1 MWYEL
6 EIDGDGEKDTV
17 HKDTVY
23 KDRVHKNTVRLVLTD
38 DAENLVGKRTF
49 RLSEHDE
56 ALLSGLFEPGCFAAR
71 SRVSGP
77 DNADGPESETS
88 STTRLGLFI
97 GRDLLGEE
105 IADKLLSATEDMELI
120 VRIADP
126 EGDPLARAVAFGPL
140 ELARLESDGPSLMD
154 RPFRSRI
161 ETGERGPVTAGP
173 VETPS
178 LSFSDGPFKILLVCP
193 DAEGCDPVGLRTWR
207 RRLLSFFQ
215 SEMSA
220 RKNVRI
226 DTLCCG
232 VDRRSLCDQV
242 RFAGGYHAVHWCGR
256 AVSDG
261 LVVRGEH
268 GGVGH
273 LSAKEFAGIFEREGG
288 FFPELAFLTP
298 CNSEK
303 IERLQDRESVEKAWA
318 TAREPLK
325 VLPDPHELLEGD
337 RCGFSKFALELCAA
351 RFPRAAVLKHEV
363 SLDFALELTFRF
375 YSHLFAE
382 DGNRSVQNALIA
394 ARRDLMALPEY
405 SGRNRNLDLAA
416 PVLVGRDA
424 RISAPNR
431 TQAGRSETVV
441 SRVHRLAF
449 GSPYLDPVDNFVG
462 RGDEL
467 VLLKEK
473 WLLSEGPG
481 RAPAADGV
489 VAVALLQG
497 LAGMGKTAL
506 AAEAVDLWKERF
518 DHVICFQSRDT
529 ETTVEEFYGRI
540 HRTLGRASEM
550 YKKVCR
556 EFPEKRIYFPCRES
570 LSGDVRLELMRGN
583 LANLLREGIFL
594 IVLDNFE
601 KQLEERPEK
610 NLYRCKDRQWD
621 CLLEMFARKLGGSRS
636 RVLITSRRRPA
647 ALKGAEN
654 VLWIPLGPLSL
665 RDAIRFAKSGGID
678 RGSDTGGASPAERM
692 GELLEI
698 CRGHPMMLETL
709 GALAARGEYL
719 PEVVEAFKTNSFRTL
734 PDIFAQ
740 RLSDRERGR
749 ELEFLERASA
759 RAADLAIERLSPE
772 ARNLLWIAVQG
783 IQPVERDA
791 LDWVRSGKTPED
803 DKLARIRQLYQL
815 AEKLPDDLRRK
826 MPKIPPK
833 IAEMMKDEKE
843 ATHAPPMAPFVSELC
858 DARLLFR
865 REHPVRCD
873 PGPVAAGKTGG
884 DQDASGKDAFCKDP
898 VSFSFHDVTRE
909 RAEKWFSSHEEEKGG
924 RGKRDIHLAYMNHY
938 EMEFMKLRSSE
949 CENSVESAAE
959 AAARALSCMVGKRI
973 YSELG
978 PLAYRMAKG
987 LQNPAML
994 KRLLE
999 ELQIAADKI
1008 PDGKERWRAR
1018 GRMAEALK
1026 AAEHSEQAIALF
1038 EQAAAEARAAGHWD
1052 DVGRL
1057 LGDLANGHRQ
1067 AEDLDSA
1074 RRTHLAG
1081 AEAYR
1086 AAGSPEIQ
1094 VVANELEALR
1104 IEVYQGRAERVL
1116 PEIDD
1121 RLEKL
1126 KNWWDL
1132 YQAGA
1137 KSADAPD
1144 PALLAR
1150 ALVSGLDIAEDACRG
1165 LKRWQA
1171 CLDLLDEIEAVEAQA
1186 GGGRLERHATRF
1198 NRYGPLVKLGRLDE
1212 AQETVE
1218 QCLGVY
1224 REGNDLSGA
1233 GQALSALAEISAEKG
1248 ELPRAIEAESEAL
1261 AIWNKFSDIEER
1273 SVSHGNLSR
1282 YYFRQGRPDLS
1293 ARHLAATLI
1302 YRSMGEQESLF
1313 AVSLGLAKQN
1323 ILESE
1328 KAGGAYELPPVSD
1341 LVRRPEFEALSSFL
1355 KANHI
1360 DLAELQGI
1368 IDSHIRKSLEES
1380 RPTPQIDLQGI
1391 PPELGNLFTEL
1402 AETCAAGK
1410 DISDVKARLK
1420 KKFIEMAPGME
1431 KEIDTVI
1438 HNVIEKLTR

>member
-6 EIDGDGEKDTV
+6 EIDGDGEKD
-17 HKDTVY
+17 
-23 KDRVHKNTVRLVLTD
+23 TVRLVLTD

-56 ALLSGLFEPGCFAAR
+56 ALLNGLFEPGRFAER
-71 SRVSGP
+71 SRVSGL
-77 DNADGPESETS
+77 DNTDGPESETS

-97 GRDLLGEE
+97 GRELLGEE
-105 IADKLLSATEDMELI
+105 IANKLLSGTEDMELI

-126 EGDPLARAVAFGPL
+126 ESDPLARALGFAPL
-140 ELARLESDGPSLMD
+140 ELARLEPDGPSLME

-161 ETGERGPVTAGP
+161 ETGEKGPVTEGP
-173 VETPS
+173 VEASS

-193 DAEGCDPVGLRTWR
+193 DAEGCDPAGLRTWR
-207 RRLLSFFQ
+207 RRLLSFFR
-215 SEMSA
+215 SEISA

-242 RFAGGYHAVHWCGR
+242 RLASGYHAVHWCGR

-261 LVVRGEH
+261 LVVRGDQ
-268 GGVGH
+268 GGVEH
-273 LSAKEFAGIFEREGG
+273 LSAKEFAAIFEREGG
-288 FFPELAFLTP
+288 FFPELAFLSP

-303 IERLQDRESVEKAWA
+303 IERLQDRESFEKTWA
-318 TAREPLK
+318 SVREPLK

-337 RCGFSKFALELCAA
+337 RCGFSKFALELCAT

-382 DGNRSVQNALIA
+382 DGNRSVQDALLA

-405 SGRNRNLDLAA
+405 SGRIGNLDLAA
-416 PVLVGRDA
+416 PILVGGDA
-424 RISAPNR
+424 EISAPNR
-431 TQAGRSETVV
+431 NRADRPETWV
-441 SRVHRLAF
+441 SQIHRLPF
-449 GSPYLDPVDNFVG
+449 GNPDLDSVGNFVG

-473 WLLSEGPG
+473 WLLSERPG
-481 RAPAADGV
+481 KAPAAGGV
-489 VAVALLQG
+489 AAVALLQG

-518 DHVICFQSRDT
+518 DHTICFQSRDA

-556 EFPEKRIYFPCRES
+556 EFPEKQVYFPCRES
-570 LSGDVRLELMRGN
+570 LCGDARLELMRGN
-583 LANLLREGIFL
+583 LANLLREGAFL

-601 KQLEERPEK
+601 AQLEERPEK

-621 CLLEMFARKLGGSRS
+621 CLLELFARRLGGSRS

-678 RGSDTGGASPAERM
+678 RSFDGNGALPAARI

-719 PEVVEAFKTNSFRTL
+719 PEVVEAFKTNIFRTL
-734 PDIFAQ
+734 SDIFAQ

-749 ELEFLERASA
+749 ELEFLERASV
-759 RAADLAIERLSPE
+759 RALDLAIERLSPE

-783 IQPVERDA
+783 IQPVEGDA

-803 DKLARIRQLYQL
+803 DKLARVRQLYQL

-843 ATHAPPMAPFVSELC
+843 ANQAAPMGPFVSELC
-858 DARLLFR
+858 NARLLFR

-873 PGPVAAGKTGG
+873 PGSGAAGQTGG
-884 DQDASGKDAFCKDP
+884 GQDASGKRT
-898 VSFSFHDVTRE
+898 VSFSFHEMARE
-909 RAEKWFSSHEEEKGG
+909 RADKWFSSHEDENGG
-924 RGKRDIHLAYMNHY
+924 RGRKDIHLAYMNRF

-949 CENSVESAAE
+949 CENSVENAAE
-959 AAARALSCMVGKRI
+959 AAAKALSCMVGRRI

-994 KRLLE
+994 KRLLD
-999 ELQIAADKI
+999 ELQIAADKV

-1026 AAEHSEQAIALF
+1026 AAEHSEQAICLF

-1116 PEIDD
+1116 PEIED

-1126 KNWWDL
+1126 KNWWNL

-1137 KSADAPD
+1137 KSEDAPD
-1144 PALLAR
+1144 PTLLAR

-1186 GGGRLERHATRF
+1186 GGGRFERYATRF

-1218 QCLGVY
+1218 QCLGAY
-1224 REGNDLSGA
+1224 REGNDLSGT
-1233 GQALSALAEISAEKG
+1233 GRALSALAEIRAEKG

-1261 AIWNKFSDIEER
+1261 AVWNKFSDIEER
-1273 SVSHGNLSR
+1273 SASHGNLSR
-1282 YYFRQGRPDLS
+1282 YYFRHGRLDLS
-1293 ARHLAATLI
+1293 ARHLAAALI
-1302 YRSMGEQESLF
+1302 YRSMGEQENLF
-1313 AVSLGLAKQN
+1313 AISLRLAKQN
-1323 ILESE
+1323 ILEAE
-1328 KAGGAYELPPVSD
+1328 KKRR
-1341 LVRRPEFEALSSFL
+1341 LVRTPPCRGLGPSTGVRGPGRLSENEPHRPCRASD
-1355 KANHI
+1355 NNRRTH
-1360 DLAELQGI
+1360 
-1368 IDSHIRKSLEES
+1368 
-1380 RPTPQIDLQGI
+1380 PQIVRRRQAC
-1391 PPELGNLFTEL
+1391 PAARPARHSPRNW
-1402 AETCAAGK
+1402 ETCSRNWQK
-1410 DISDVKARLK
+1410 HVPQERTSPTSRRV
-1420 KKFIEMAPGME
+1420 
-1431 KEIDTVI
+1431 
-1438 HNVIEKLTR
+1438 